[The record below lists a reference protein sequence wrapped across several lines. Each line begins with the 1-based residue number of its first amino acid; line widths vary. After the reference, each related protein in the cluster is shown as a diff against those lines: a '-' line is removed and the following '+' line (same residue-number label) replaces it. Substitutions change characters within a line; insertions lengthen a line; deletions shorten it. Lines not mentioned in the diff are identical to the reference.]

1 MLRYN
6 SMDRHNFFSGTAE
19 RVNFSSTGVI
29 TCGGTTINGA
39 CYVGGWITTDSTSR
53 IGIDISPSSK
63 LHVSSGSTST
73 GFIFQKYYSIFLNDQ
88 TSQNQTLTDV
98 CAIFET

>member
-1 MLRYN
+1 
-6 SMDRHNFFSGTAE
+6 MDRHTFFSGTAE

-39 CYVGGWITTDSTSR
+39 CYVEGWITTDSTSR
-53 IGIDISPSSK
+53 IGIGISPSSK

-73 GFIFQKYYSIFLNDQ
+73 GNKYQKYNSVFLNDQ
-88 TSQNQTLTDV
+88 TLQWQTLTDV
-98 CAIFET
+98 